1 MSPKEV
7 TAILNYLD
15 KDGDRR
21 VNPNELVQALD
32 DLRIGIKPG
41 KLPKV
46 KTFPSPLQKFLM
58 GKKANDIFYPIAYFL
73 MVTFIGL
80 WVVNGMGLL

>member
-21 VNPNELVQALD
+21 INPNELLQALD

-41 KLPKV
+41 KLHKGQNLPITASKV
-46 KTFPSPLQKFLM
+46 LD
-58 GKKANDIFYPIAYFL
+58 G
-73 MVTFIGL
+73 
-80 WVVNGMGLL
+80 